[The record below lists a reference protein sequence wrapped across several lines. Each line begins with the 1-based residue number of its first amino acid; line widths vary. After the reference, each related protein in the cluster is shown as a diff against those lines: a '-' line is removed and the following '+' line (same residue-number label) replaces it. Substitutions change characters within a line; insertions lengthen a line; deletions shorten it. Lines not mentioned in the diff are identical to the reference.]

1 MIKKIYAGNF
11 TEDTGIT
18 RQESREIYKKGDEV
32 LMGIDAGTVY
42 IIPAENI
49 RKAPSASDEYRWLTS
64 DPGSAGFVRAWGTP
78 INLLEN
84 DALAI
89 FEVDDRATGNVRKHL
104 ALMQKAHIELTSL
117 YDAHFNRR
125 SIINELIEYDKM
137 TARDTGVLIALCGLA
152 LGKPIISIGA
162 LLYQVIFY
170 LRIIKYP
177 AKINAEKDSLFR
189 SIKERE
195 NAENAL
201 LDALREADGWYD
213 GV

>member
-1 MIKKIYAGNF
+1 MIKKIYAGKF

-32 LMGIDAGTVY
+32 LMGIDAKTVY

-64 DPGSAGFVRAWGTP
+64 DPGSAEFVRAWGTP

-125 SIINELIEYDKM
+125 SIINELIQYDKM
-137 TARDTGVLIALCGLA
+137 TARNTCVLIVLCGLS
-152 LGKPIISIGA
+152 LDKPSIAMCA
-162 LLYQVIFY
+162 LLYLIVFY
-170 LRIIKYP
+170 RRAIKYP
-177 AKINAEKDSLFR
+177 TNINAEKDSLFR

-195 NAENAL
+195 NGENAL
-201 LDALREADGWYD
+201 LDALREANGWYD